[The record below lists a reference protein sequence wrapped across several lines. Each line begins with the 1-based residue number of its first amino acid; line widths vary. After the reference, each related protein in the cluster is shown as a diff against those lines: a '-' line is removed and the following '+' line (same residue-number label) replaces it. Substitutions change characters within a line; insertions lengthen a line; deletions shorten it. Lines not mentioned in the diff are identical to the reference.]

1 MSVVRSDWVQELYL
15 KQYVK
20 EITRG
25 DKSGTTKKGN
35 KNSREGDRKT
45 SKEL

>member
-1 MSVVRSDWVQELYL
+1 MSVVRNDWVQELYL

-25 DKSGTTKKGN
+25 EKSGKTKTGN
-35 KNSREGDRKT
+35 KNSREENRKT
-45 SKEL
+45 SE

>member
-1 MSVVRSDWVQELYL
+1 MTVVRNDWVQELYL

-25 DKSGTTKKGN
+25 EKSGTTKKRN
-35 KNSREGDRKT
+35 KDSREGDRKP
-45 SKEL
+45 SEKL

>member
-1 MSVVRSDWVQELYL
+1 MSVVRNDWVQELYL

-25 DKSGTTKKGN
+25 EKSGKTKTGN
-35 KNSREGDRKT
+35 KNSREGDRKP
-45 SKEL
+45 SEKL

>member
-1 MSVVRSDWVQELYL
+1 MSVVRNDWVQELYL

-25 DKSGTTKKGN
+25 EKSGTTKTGN
-35 KNSREGDRKT
+35 KNSREGVRKT
-45 SKEL
+45 SEKL